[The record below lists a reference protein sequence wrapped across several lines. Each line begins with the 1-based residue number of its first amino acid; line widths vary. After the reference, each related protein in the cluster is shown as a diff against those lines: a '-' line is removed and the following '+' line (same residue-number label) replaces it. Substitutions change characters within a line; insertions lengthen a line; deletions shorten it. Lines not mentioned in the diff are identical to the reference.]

1 MRLKDSF
8 LNQHLIS
15 TAAAAREALGNVGE
29 LIGCAN
35 DGMPRFELFH
45 AASSICSQKVRS
57 VLAYHAIPYTSQ
69 SLSIF
74 QGQTYLP
81 DYVRLRM
88 IGCEHYGGALV
99 SRHSGS
105 TSTGSGGCD
114 GAVVPT
120 LIDWQASR
128 VIVDSHQICIY
139 IDNQIPLEQKLRPEN
154 LMPVIDGD
162 LAIIDNLPNY
172 QMLMGRIVSGTE
184 SKITREG
191 QGAALSRKKVEWCD
205 HYLGAF
211 PSDDVLVA
219 AYTAKRAKELSAAN
233 HLFAPEA
240 MQLAFDRAEAALVQ
254 LNGKLNC
261 KTEWL
266 YDDRPTMAD
275 LFWGIALLR
284 MKNTGASR
292 FWENGKLPLVEIFC
306 RTAEQ
311 LPAIRDAVIDW
322 PDAMF

>member
-1 MRLKDSF
+1 M
-8 LNQHLIS
+8 NQHLIS

-99 SRHSGS
+99 SRHTGS
-105 TSTGSGGCD
+105 TSTASGGCD

-120 LIDWQASR
+120 LIDWQSGE
-128 VIVDSHQICIY
+128 VIVDSHKICIY
-139 IDNQIPLEQKLRPEN
+139 LDNQIPTRRQLRPDD
-154 LMPVIDGD
+154 LQPMIDDD
-162 LAIIDNLPNY
+162 LKIIDNLPNY
-172 QMLMGRIVSGTE
+172 QMLMGRTVSGTE
-184 SKITREG
+184 STITRNG
-191 QGAALSRKKVEWCD
+191 QGSVLSLKKVEWCD
-205 HYLGAF
+205 HYLNAY
-211 PSDDVLVA
+211 SADKILVA
-219 AYTAKRAKELSAAN
+219 AYTAKRDKELSAAN
-233 HLFAPEA
+233 HLFDPQA
-240 MQLAFDRAEAALVQ
+240 MNLAFDRAESALRN
-254 LNGKLNC
+254 LNGKLVG
-261 KTEWL
+261 KSQWL
-266 YDDRPTMAD
+266 YSDNATMAD
-275 LFWGIALLR
+275 LFWLIVLLR
-284 MKNTGASR
+284 MKNTGANR
-292 FWENGKLPLVEIFC
+292 FWENGQLPNIESFC
-306 RTAEQ
+306 RSAEQ
-311 LPAIRDAVIDW
+311 LPAIRQAVIDW